1 LSGIR
6 LEEPDLSET
15 SAGRIRG
22 PMTLVR
28 RMTNDRILGLAYL
41 TPYLVGL
48 VVFTAIPFAASLWLS
63 FTDYDLMSAP
73 RWTGLENY
81 IELFTSDRTFRRSL
95 YVTLLYVF
103 ITVPLKLAFALF
115 IAVILNYRLRF
126 INFFRTAFYVPSILG
141 GSIAIAV
148 LWRYIFATNGLV
160 NMGLDAIGLDPVN
173 WFGDPVNALF
183 TITLLRCW
191 QFGSAMV
198 IFLAALQS
206 IDKSLYEAA
215 SIDGASKWTSFVHIT
230 LPLLTPVIFFNII
243 MQMVQAFQEFNG
255 PYIITGG
262 GPLKST
268 YLLPLYIYDEAFRKF
283 DMGYASAIAWV
294 LFVIIMVLTLI
305 AFWSSKKWVFYA
317 GDKRS

>member
-1 LSGIR
+1 
-6 LEEPDLSET
+6 
-15 SAGRIRG
+15 
-22 PMTLVR
+22 MTLVR

>member
-1 LSGIR
+1 MTARRVLGLGYLAPYIIG
-6 LEEPDLSET
+6 LLVF
-15 SAGRIRG
+15 
-22 PMTLVR
+22 TLV
-28 RMTNDRILGLAYL
+28 
-41 TPYLVGL
+41 
-48 VVFTAIPFAASLWLS
+48 PFLASLYLS
-63 FTDYDLMSAP
+63 FTDYNLMSAP
-73 RWTGLENY
+73 VWTGLQNY

-95 YVTLLYVF
+95 TVTLIYVF
-103 ITVPLKLAFALF
+103 TTVPLKLAFALF
-115 IAVILNYRLRF
+115 IAYILNYRLRG

-148 LWRYIFATNGLV
+148 LWRYIFATDGLV
-160 NMGLDAIGLDPVN
+160 NMGLTAMGFEAVN
-173 WFGDPVNALF
+173 WFGDPGNALF

-215 SIDGASKWTSFVHIT
+215 AIDGASKLHSFIFIT
-230 LPLLTPVIFFNII
+230 IPLLTPVIFFNLI

-268 YLLPLYIYDEAFRKF
+268 YLLPFYIYDEAFKRF

-294 LFVIIMVLTLI
+294 LFVIIMVLTLV

>member
-1 LSGIR
+1 MSG
-6 LEEPDLSET
+6 DS
-15 SAGRIRG
+15 
-22 PMTLVR
+22 
-28 RMTNDRILGLAYL
+28 RILGLFYL
-41 TPYLVGL
+41 SPYIIGL
-48 VVFTAIPFAASLWLS
+48 LVFTALPFAASFYLS
-63 FTDYDLMSAP
+63 FTDYNLMSAP
-73 RWTGLENY
+73 VFTGLDNY
-81 IELFTSDRTFRRSL
+81 WKLFTGDRTFRKSL
-95 YVTLLYVF
+95 WVTLVYVF
-103 ITVPLKLAFALF
+103 TTVPLKLAFALF
-115 IAVILNYRLRF
+115 IAVILNYKLKF

-148 LWRYIFATNGLV
+148 MWRYLFADVGIV
-160 NMGLDAIGLDPVN
+160 NMGLATLGIEPVN
-173 WFGDPVNALF
+173 WFGDPTNALF
-183 TITLLRCW
+183 TITLLRLW

-215 SIDGASKWTSFVHIT
+215 SIDGAGKFATFWHIT
-230 LPLLTPVIFFNII
+230 MPLITPVIFFNLI

-255 PYIITGG
+255 PYIITQG

-268 YLLPLYIYDEAFRKF
+268 YLLPLYIYEEAFKRF

-305 AFWSSKKWVFYA
+305 AFWSSRHWVYYA